1 MAKLHLIPIVVI
13 HKCAMI
19 RHTLLF
25 MLKLLLNLCKSLHFN
40 MLAKSIIISLRRKN
54 NLNHIHG
61 NENQPTLPHPPRV
74 SKTATEAMMENVGN
88 RSAKSI
94 SRY

>member
-40 MLAKSIIISLRRKN
+40 MLAKSIII
-54 NLNHIHG
+54 
-61 NENQPTLPHPPRV
+61 
-74 SKTATEAMMENVGN
+74 
-88 RSAKSI
+88 
-94 SRY
+94 